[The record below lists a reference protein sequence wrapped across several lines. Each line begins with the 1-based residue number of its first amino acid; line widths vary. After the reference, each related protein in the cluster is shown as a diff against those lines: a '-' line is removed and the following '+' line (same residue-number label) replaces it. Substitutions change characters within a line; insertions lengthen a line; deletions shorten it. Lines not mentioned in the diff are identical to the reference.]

1 MSASIEE
8 LLDDAR
14 TRLHR
19 VDPFEAAAAMADGA
33 LVVDTRPLERRSAEG
48 EIPGSVVI
56 GRNVPEW
63 RLDPRSP
70 HHIPEVMGYGHRI
83 IVVCNEGYASTLAA
97 VSLQDLG
104 FRNATDL
111 VGGYRAWRAAGLPI
125 TFELSVPRDET
136 EAPVALHS

>member
-1 MSASIEE
+1 MPASIDE

-14 TRLHR
+14 SRLQR
-19 VDPFEAAAAMADGA
+19 VDPFEAADAMTHGA

-56 GRNVPEW
+56 GRNVLEW
-63 RLDPRSP
+63 RLDPRGP
-70 HHIPEVMGYGHRI
+70 HHIPEVTGYGQRI

-97 VSLQDLG
+97 VSLQNLG
-104 FRNATDL
+104 LRAATDL

-125 TFELSVPRDET
+125 TFDLAVPRDES
-136 EAPVALHS
+136 EAPMLNR